1 MKTFTKRAEVI
12 EFLLGQGYSKLLVA
26 ACAREFMQYVDNSDN
41 IEVSD
46 DSDEGFK
53 VVELTEEEC
62 ISYYNDFMSYDT
74 YEDSEGVWFD
84 GDIILNANG
93 SHPISG
99 TQVVII

>member
-1 MKTFTKRAEVI
+1 MKTFTKRSEVI

-93 SHPISG
+93 THPISG